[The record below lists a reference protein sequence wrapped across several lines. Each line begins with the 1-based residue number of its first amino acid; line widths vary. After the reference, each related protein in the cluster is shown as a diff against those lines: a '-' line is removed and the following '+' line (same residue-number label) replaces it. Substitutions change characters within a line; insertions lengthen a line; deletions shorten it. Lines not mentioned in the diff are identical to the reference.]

1 MITLLANQGLP
12 PMDPDAFERQAV
24 SLAQVILSLPPE
36 MQIGAETSH
45 HFAPGVYIRT
55 LKAPAGSILIG
66 HKHHT
71 EFLNIVEKGV
81 IQVCG
86 NGDTIT
92 FVEGDKVV
100 SKAGIRKVGFAMT
113 DVVWTTVHE
122 NPTNEHDID
131 KLEAQLCDLESAK
144 VIYPEERAV
153 FERLFGLNTIEGGQQ
168 LL

>member
-36 MQIGAETSH
+36 QRVELETTH

-55 LKAPAGSILIG
+55 MKAPAGSIIIG

-71 EFLNIVEKGV
+71 HFLNIVEKGV

-86 NGDTIT
+86 GGDTIT
-92 FVEGDKVV
+92 FMEGDKVA

-131 KLEAQLCDLESAK
+131 KLEAQLCDLESAR
-144 VIYPEERAV
+144 VIYPEERAM
-153 FERLFGLNTIEGGQQ
+153 FERLFGLNTIEGQT
-168 LL
+168 LLP